1 MLDDFFVRALLVG
14 IGMALVTGPLGCFVV
29 WRRLSFFGDTLAHS
43 ALLGVTLSYTT
54 EINMALSVFVI
65 SSIVALIL
73 LKLQKKTNL
82 PADALLGLLAHSSLA
97 IGLVVIGLLATIRFD
112 LMGLL
117 FGDILAVNV
126 NDIAV
131 VWIGGAIILMVLKII
146 WKPLFAS
153 TVNYE
158 LAEAEGMNPEK
169 YNAIFTILLAAII
182 AISIKM
188 VGLLLITGMLII
200 PAAMARN
207 LSDNPN
213 QMVIFSIIGGL
224 LSVIIGLFASLEI
237 NTPSGPSIIT
247 SGLILFI
254 FCLLYTSPSPRDRQK
269 SRMPSSA

>member
-1 MLDDFFVRALLVG
+1 M
-14 IGMALVTGPLGCFVV
+14 
-29 WRRLSFFGDTLAHS
+29 
-43 ALLGVTLSYTT
+43 
-54 EINMALSVFVI
+54 
-65 SSIVALIL
+65 
-73 LKLQKKTNL
+73 
-82 PADALLGLLAHSSLA
+82 
-97 IGLVVIGLLATIRFD
+97 VIGLLATIRFD

-254 FCLLYTSPSPRDRQK
+254 LSLTKIKKK
-269 SRMPSSA
+269 SQLNN